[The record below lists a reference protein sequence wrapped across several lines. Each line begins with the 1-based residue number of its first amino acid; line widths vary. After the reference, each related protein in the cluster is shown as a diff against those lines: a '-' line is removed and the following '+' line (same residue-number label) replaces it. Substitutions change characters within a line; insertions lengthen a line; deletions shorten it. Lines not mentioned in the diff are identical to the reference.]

1 MAQSVRSK
9 RRILGM
15 LVKRVGEAR
24 LDEVVDPHDPRG
36 RRWALETLLTG
47 ALLGLVAGSR
57 SLKDVEWITD
67 ELTPAV
73 RAKLGISRRVPDT
86 TLRDTLSALSPSDLR
101 PALHNAV
108 RAARRRKSLE
118 PDDLPFGVVSLD
130 GKGTA
135 VPAADDFY
143 AQRQTAGEDGPL
155 LGVVRTLTATLT
167 SSCARPVID
176 VLSIPA
182 ITNEMGVFRR
192 ALDELMAAYAKS
204 DMFRLI
210 TYDAGACSKENAQA
224 ARDHGLHYLLAIK
237 STQPT
242 LHEAAVR
249 WLGALGAESATA
261 TSSDIAHGN
270 TVVRRLYVG
279 DAVAAPEGW
288 DHLRTVLR
296 VEVETLGANGARIAH
311 ENRYFISSPTRRRLT
326 DAQWLLVVRQ
336 HWGVETSHPI
346 IDTAFAEDDH
356 PWIEQ
361 NPRATVVVML
371 LRRIAYT
378 LLTLWRGVTLR
389 SDEQRTMPWRDV
401 MRDILLAAV
410 TATAEQLCALRRHR
424 LAHAPA

>member
-1 MAQSVRSK
+1 MAQSVRTK
-9 RRILGM
+9 RRIMGM

-24 LDEVVDPHDPRG
+24 LDEVADPRDPRG
-36 RRWALETLLTG
+36 RRWELETLLTG

-57 SLKDVEWITD
+57 SLKDVEWLTD

-73 RAKLGISRRVPDT
+73 RTRLGISRRVPDT
-86 TLRDTLSALSPSDLR
+86 TLRDALSALSPNDLR

-108 RAARRRKSLE
+108 RAARRRKALD
-118 PDDLPFGVVSLD
+118 PDDLPFGVASLD
-130 GKGTA
+130 GKSTA
-135 VPAADDFY
+135 VPTADDFY

-182 ITNEMGVFRR
+182 STNEMGVFRR
-192 ALDELMAAYAKS
+192 GLDELMAAYAKS

-242 LHEAAVR
+242 LYDEAVR
-249 WLGALGAESATA
+249 WLDPRRPEEASAA
-261 TSSDIAHGN
+261 SSDLDHGN

-279 DAVAAPEGW
+279 HAVAAPEGW

-296 VEVETLGANGARIAH
+296 VQVETLDANGARIAH
-311 ENRYFISSPTRRRLT
+311 ENRYFVSSLPRSRLT
-326 DAQWLLVVRQ
+326 DEQWLLVVRR
-336 HWGVETSHPI
+336 HWGVETSHQI
-346 IDTAFAEDDH
+346 LDTAFAEDDH

-361 NPRATVVVML
+361 NPRATVVVMV

-389 SDEQRTMPWRDV
+389 SDEQRTRPWRDV
-401 MRDILLAAV
+401 MRGILLAVV
-410 TATAEQLCALRRHR
+410 TATAEQLSALRRHR
-424 LAHAPA
+424 LAPAPA